1 VATYEELMPEIT
13 LPQGTIHY
21 RDEGAGPP
29 LVFVHGALVN
39 GRLWEPVV
47 ERLAG
52 DVRCIVPD
60 LPLGSHTRPMA
71 ADADLSPT
79 GLARLIADFIAALDL
94 EDVTLVGNDTGGA
107 LCQLVVGRHPERLA
121 RLALTNCDAFE
132 NFPPKAFRGLVIGA
146 RTRTL
151 SAAMQPMR
159 LRSAR
164 RLPLA
169 YGWLTKRP
177 VPDDVLDS
185 WVEPYLSDRGIRRDT
200 RRFLAAVDP
209 AFLHDNVARLTAF
222 DRPVL
227 IAWAPEDRFFPIAD
241 ARRLAAVFPD
251 ARVEEIADAR
261 TFVSWDQPERLAE
274 LLRAF
279 VRPPAAG
286 QRADGRFAGSGGRV
300 PTPDAEYGR
309 DQ

>member
-1 VATYEELMPEIT
+1 MPEIT
-13 LPQGTIHY
+13 LPQGTIRY

-52 DVRCIVPD
+52 DVRCVVPD
-60 LPLGSHTRPMA
+60 LPLGSHPTPMA
-71 ADADLSPT
+71 RDADLSPT
-79 GLARLIADFIAALDL
+79 GLAQLIADFIVALDL

-107 LCQLVVGRHPERLA
+107 LSQLVAGRHPERLA

-132 NFPPKAFRGLVIGA
+132 NFPPKAFRSLVIAA
-146 RTRTL
+146 RTHTL
-151 SAAMQPMR
+151 TAAMQPMR
-159 LRSAR
+159 LRAIR

-177 VPDDVLDS
+177 VPDDMLDG
-185 WVEPYLSDRGIRRDT
+185 WVEPFLSNRGIRRDT

-209 AFLHDNVARLTAF
+209 AFLLDNVPRLTQF

-227 IAWAPEDRFFPIAD
+227 LAWAPEDRFFPIDD
-241 ARRLAAVFPD
+241 AHRLAAVFPD

-261 TFVSWDQPERLAE
+261 TFISWDQPDRLAE
-274 LLRAF
+274 LLRTF

-286 QRADGRFAGSGGRV
+286 QRADGRYVGSGGRV

-309 DQ
+309 E

>member
-1 VATYEELMPEIT
+1 MPEIT

-52 DVRCIVPD
+52 DVRCIVPE
-60 LPLGSHTRPMA
+60 LPLGSHTRPMT

-151 SAAMQPMR
+151 NAAMQPMR
-159 LRSAR
+159 VRSVR

-177 VPDDVLDS
+177 LPDDVLDG
-185 WVEPYLSDRGIRRDT
+185 WVEPYLSDPGIRRDT
-200 RRFLAAVDP
+200 AALPCRRRPGLP
-209 AFLHDNVARLTAF
+209 ARQRGPADGVRPAGADRVGARG
-222 DRPVL
+222 PVL
-227 IAWAPEDRFFPIAD
+227 PDRGRPPPG
-241 ARRLAAVFPD
+241 RRLPRRAGRGDRRRADVRQLGPARPPGRAA
-251 ARVEEIADAR
+251 ARV
-261 TFVSWDQPERLAE
+261 
-274 LLRAF
+274 RAPAGCGAASRRALCGIG
-279 VRPPAAG
+279 RPG
-286 QRADGRFAGSGGRV
+286 
-300 PTPDAEYGR
+300 PDP
-309 DQ
+309 

>member
-1 VATYEELMPEIT
+1 MPEIT

-21 RDEGAGPP
+21 RDEGDGPP

-60 LPLGSHTRPMA
+60 LPLGSHTTPVA
-71 ADADLSPT
+71 PDADLSPT
-79 GLARLIADFIAALDL
+79 GLAQLIADFIAALNL

-107 LCQLVVGRHPERLA
+107 LSQLVAGRHPERLA

-132 NFPPKAFRGLVIGA
+132 RFPPKAFRSLVIAA

-151 SAAMQPMR
+151 TAAMQPMR
-159 LRSAR
+159 LRAIR

-169 YGWLTKRP
+169 YGWLTARP

-185 WVEPYLSDRGIRRDT
+185 WVAPYLSDRGVRRDT

-209 AFLHDNVARLTAF
+209 AYLLDNVPRLAKF

-227 IAWAPEDRFFPIAD
+227 IAWAPEDPFFPIED
-241 ARRLAAVFPD
+241 AHRLASVFPD
-251 ARVEEIADAR
+251 ARVEEIAGAR
-261 TFVSWDQPERLAE
+261 AFISWDQPDRLAE
-274 LLRAF
+274 LLRTF

-286 QRADGRFAGSGGRV
+286 QRADGRYVGSGGRV
-300 PTPDAEYGR
+300 PTPDADYGR
-309 DQ
+309 K